1 LSDTTFLYETT
12 RHEGVRV
19 SLIMDFDEVDALMDV
34 ASAAVHAGVMLP
46 DYVDENT
53 THNAQ
58 QVYNWAMKAAAN
70 LHRVTELSSSADE
83 QE

>member
-12 RHEGVRV
+12 RHPGVRV
-19 SLIMDFDEVDALMDV
+19 SLIMDFDEVDALMAV
-34 ASAAVHAGVMLP
+34 ASAALHAGVMLP
-46 DYVDENT
+46 DYVDEST

-70 LHRVTELSSSADE
+70 LARVEELATRTDE

>member
-1 LSDTTFLYETT
+1 MSDTTFLYETT
-12 RHEGVRV
+12 RYAGVRV
-19 SLIMDFDEVDALMDV
+19 SLIMDHDEVEALMAV
-34 ASAAVHAGVMLP
+34 ASAAVYAGVMIP

-58 QVYNWAMKAAAN
+58 QVYNWATKAAGN
-70 LHRVTELSSSADE
+70 LSRVADLSAADE